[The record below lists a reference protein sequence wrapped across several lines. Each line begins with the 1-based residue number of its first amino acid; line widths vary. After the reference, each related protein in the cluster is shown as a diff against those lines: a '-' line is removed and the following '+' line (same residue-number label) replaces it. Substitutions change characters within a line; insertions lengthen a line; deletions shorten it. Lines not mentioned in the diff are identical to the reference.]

1 VSKRRADIL
10 VIVEG
15 GKTDIRLMER
25 LLMLYGIDSKHQI
38 VSYNT
43 NIYALY
49 NAVFKEVDD
58 PYSID
63 LLLHLRSREPDTT
76 KKLLLSQSYAE
87 ILLVFDFDPH
97 DPEYSDEK
105 IREMMAVFSE
115 STEMGKLY
123 INYPMV
129 EAFYHVKDIPDGNY
143 NSYTVSMMELET
155 NGYKGRVGR
164 ESCTNHYKSF
174 PENLMDSNV
183 LIRQNIA
190 KAWHV
195 LGADEHEENI
205 PPDSSPILEVQL
217 VKMKREQE
225 IAVLC
230 TCVFYISDYNPG
242 LLIEQ
247 NLEN

>member
-1 VSKRRADIL
+1 
-10 VIVEG
+10 
-15 GKTDIRLMER
+15 
-25 LLMLYGIDSKHQI
+25 MLYGIDDKHQI

-58 PYSID
+58 PYDID
-63 LLLHLRSREPDTT
+63 LLLHLRSRESDSA
-76 KKLLLSQSYAE
+76 KKIILSQSYAE

-97 DPEYSDEK
+97 DPQYSDEK

-129 EAFYHVKDIPDGNY
+129 EVFYHVKGIPDGNY
-143 NSYTVSMMELET
+143 NSYTVSMLELEAK
-155 NGYKGRVGR
+155 GYKERVGR
-164 ESCTNHYKSF
+164 ESCANHYSSF
-174 PENLMDSNV
+174 PANLADSNV

-190 KAWHV
+190 KSWCV
-195 LGADEHEENI
+195 LDASEHNGNI
-205 PPDSSPILEVQL
+205 PPDLSPILEAQL
-217 VKMKREQE
+217 VKMKCKQE

-242 LLIEQ
+242 LLNEQ
-247 NLEN
+247 TLEN